1 MKKLRVVLAVFVL
14 LGAAAAGGWYA
25 LQRQQQRLPDHIALG
40 NGRIEAQEIHIAA
53 KFAGRLV
60 EVLVEEGDMVK
71 AGQVLA
77 RIDAAELEANLQEA
91 KAEIA
96 QAEHAAAEAKAEI
109 TRRESELKFAQ
120 QELNRALLLFD
131 KGHVAQQRVDQ
142 RRTERD
148 TARAALQAA
157 QARLTTSERA
167 IDAKAAAAKQIQTQ
181 IDDSSLKAPRAGR
194 IQYRLAEPGEVLAA
208 GERVVTLLDLSDV
221 YMTIFLPTAQ
231 VGRLFIGS
239 EARIVLDAA
248 PEYVIPAKVSFVAAE
263 AQFTPRQVETASERE
278 KLMFRVKVKIDP
290 ALLLA
295 HAEKVKTGLPGE
307 AYVRLGANGQWPER
321 LAVKLPAVR
330 TEQ

>member
-1 MKKLRVVLAVFVL
+1 MRKFRVALAVLAL
-14 LGAAAAGGWYA
+14 LGAAAAGAWYS
-25 LQRQQQRLPDHIALG
+25 LHQQQRRLPDHIALG

-53 KFAGRLV
+53 TFAGRLA
-60 EVLVEEGDMVK
+60 EVLVEEGEMVE

-77 RIDAAELEANLQEA
+77 RIDTAEREANLQEA
-91 KAEIA
+91 RAEIA
-96 QAEHAAAEAKAEI
+96 QAEHAVAEAKAEI
-109 TRRESELKFAQ
+109 GRRESELKFAQ
-120 QELNRALLLFD
+120 QELNRALQLFE
-131 KGHVAQQRVDQ
+131 KGHLAQQRVDQ
-142 RRTERD
+142 RMTERD
-148 TARAALQAA
+148 TARAALQVA

-167 IDAKAAAAKQIQTQ
+167 VDAKTAAAKQIQTQ
-181 IDDSSLKAPRAGR
+181 IDDSFLKAPRAGR

-208 GERVVTLLDLSDV
+208 GERVVTFLDLSDV

-231 VGRLFIGS
+231 VGRVFIGS

-307 AYVRLGANGQWPER
+307 AYVRLGADGQWPER
-321 LAVKLPAVR
+321 LAVKLPPVR

>member
-1 MKKLRVVLAVFVL
+1 MKALRAALAVLVL
-14 LGAAAAGGWYA
+14 LAAVGAGAWYW
-25 LQRQQQRLPDHIALG
+25 LQQQQQRLPDDIALG

-53 KFAGRLV
+53 KYAGRLA
-60 EVLVEEGDMVK
+60 EISVEEGDMVA

-77 RIDAAELEANLQEA
+77 RIDTTELEANLEEA

-96 QAEHAAAEAKAEI
+96 QAEQTVAGARADIAQ
-109 TRRESELKFAQ
+109 RGSELKFVQ
-120 QELNRALLLFD
+120 QELTRALLLFD
-131 KGHVAQQRVDQ
+131 RGYVAQQRVDQ
-142 RRTERD
+142 RETERD
-148 TARAALQAA
+148 MARAALDAA
-157 QARLTTSERA
+157 TARLATAERA
-167 IDAKAAAAKQIQTQ
+167 VEAKVAAAKQTQTQ

-208 GERVVTLLDLSDV
+208 GERVVTLLDLTDV

-231 VGRLFIGS
+231 VGRIFIGS

-248 PEYVIPAKVSFVAAE
+248 PEYVIPAKISFVAAE
-263 AQFTPRQVETASERE
+263 AQFTPRQVETATERE

-307 AYVRLGANGQWPER
+307 AYVRLGADGQWPER
-321 LAVKLPAVR
+321 LTVKLPPVR
-330 TEQ
+330 TTQ